1 MASGTSPSVSKQHFP
16 MQGPTAARMR
26 SGLAPSRRT
35 ISRTVFSTIPA
46 AQPRHP
52 AWTAPTHPASG
63 SWSRRM
69 PQSAENTTRG
79 IPGVSVTMAS
89 TLV

>member
-1 MASGTSPSVSKQHFP
+1 MTLWLIVSTTDA
-16 MQGPTAARMR
+16 G
-26 SGLAPSRRT
+26 GV
-35 ISRTVFSTIPA
+35 TVTC
-46 AQPRHP
+46 
-52 AWTAPTHPASG
+52 TG
-63 SWSRRM
+63 SWSRMM